1 MEISSIKEFK
11 HKSILTITGNNGEL
25 IRKID
30 LIPGNKYIINPLN
43 PNKLKN
49 RDRNVILVKIENEK
63 RGIYGKVKYLDT
75 SRPGKVEISDLDS
88 IV

>member
-1 MEISSIKEFK
+1 MQTISIKEFK
-11 HKSILTITGNNGEL
+11 HKSVLTITGDNRKL

-30 LIPGNKYIINPLN
+30 LIPGNKYIVNPLN

-49 RDRNVILVKIENEK
+49 RDRKVILVKIENDK
-63 RGIYGKVKYLDT
+63 REIYGKVKYLDT
-75 SRPGKVEISDLDS
+75 SRPGKIEISDLNT

>member
-1 MEISSIKEFK
+1 MQITSIKEFK
-11 HKSILTITGNNGEL
+11 HKSVLTIIGNNGEL

-30 LIPGNKYIINPLN
+30 LIPGNKYIVNPLN

-49 RDRNVILVKIENEK
+49 RDRKVILMKIENDN
-63 RGIYGKVKYLDT
+63 RYLYGKVKYLDT
-75 SRPGKVEISDLDS
+75 SRPGKVDISDLDT

>member
-1 MEISSIKEFK
+1 MQTISIKEIK
-11 HKSILTITGNNGEL
+11 HKSVLTINGDNGKI

-30 LIPGNKYIINPLN
+30 LIIGNKYIVNPLN

-49 RDRNVILVKIENEK
+49 RDRKVILVSIENDK
-63 RGIYGKVKYLDT
+63 LYGKVKYLDT

>member
-1 MEISSIKEFK
+1 MQLTSIKGFK
-11 HKSILTITGNNGEL
+11 HKNVLTITGNNGEL

-30 LIPGNKYIINPLN
+30 LIPGNEYIVNPLN

-49 RDRNVILVKIENEK
+49 RDRKVILVELVNDKK
-63 RGIYGKVKYLDT
+63 GIYGKVKYLDT
-75 SRPGKVEISDLDS
+75 FRHGKVEINDLDI